1 MSGSND
7 SDDRMTF
14 GAALALLKRGG
25 RVRRTEWER
34 GMFLYLVPGS
44 TFKVSREPLLSILG
58 EGQEVS
64 YAQHIDI
71 SWRLPDG
78 RLKSSV
84 WEPAQYELLAVD
96 WEAA

>member
-1 MSGSND
+1 MSDEGK
-7 SDDRMTF
+7 TF
-14 GAALALLKRGG
+14 SAALTQLRGGG
-25 RVRRTEWER
+25 RVRRREWPE

-71 SWRLPDG
+71 SWKLPDG

-84 WEPAQYELLAVD
+84 WEPAQYELLAID
-96 WEAA
+96 WVEA